1 MYAKEA
7 VQQIL
12 EAKDFLAVAPN
23 TKNHC
28 LASERLCVWARLCI
42 CLPGW
47 EGMLAARK
55 EGELTSSPS
64 HCPKWLHFLTWDS
77 LSLNLDGFDI
87 NYFFLKGDTD
97 VGKMKLD
104 ILLKCKI
111 MRQHRIPWL
120 HLLPKTQSPEAKEIS
135 LYLVFFHFPRH
146 FCVWPS
152 SAWGQA
158 RPTYFR
164 LFEFMDYDYNTP
176 KGQEFWIWVSLPIFR
191 KALPSS
197 LFTSWG
203 ERIPL

>member
-1 MYAKEA
+1 M
-7 VQQIL
+7 
-12 EAKDFLAVAPN
+12 F
-23 TKNHC
+23 
-28 LASERLCVWARLCI
+28 ARMRGDV
-42 CLPGW
+42 GW
-47 EGMLAARK
+47 QEGRRAHLLSK
-55 EGELTSSPS
+55 
-64 HCPKWLHFLTWDS
+64 S
-77 LSLNLDGFDI
+77 LSQMITLPYLGFFELEFRWI
-87 NYFFLKGDTD
+87 WYKLFFFKGDTD
-97 VGKMKLD
+97 VGKMKLG

-111 MRQHRIPWL
+111 MKQQHRIPWL
-120 HLLPKTQSPEAKEIS
+120 HLLPKPRSPEAKEIS

-164 LFEFMDYDYNTP
+164 LFAFMDYDYNTP

-203 ERIPL
+203 ERIPLQLAVWQ